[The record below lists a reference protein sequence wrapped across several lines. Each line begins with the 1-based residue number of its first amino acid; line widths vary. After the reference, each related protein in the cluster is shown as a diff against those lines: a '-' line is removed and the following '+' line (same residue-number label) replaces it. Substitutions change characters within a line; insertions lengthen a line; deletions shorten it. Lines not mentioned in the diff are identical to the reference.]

1 MANAGV
7 PETPQS
13 VSGLDDEA
21 GRQAAEEIAAE
32 AESGGRSP
40 LNATTW
46 LISGLAL
53 FWSFFQLYIA
63 YWPINS
69 VIARSIHLTFAIT
82 LVYLSFPGRKED
94 AKPNWMSLAAIQI
107 FPGFMRPQRSTRV
120 VIPWYDY
127 VFTVAAGL
135 SAIYMAWDYEGIIER
150 SGLPIFRDVVIGT
163 VLVCLLL
170 EAARRALGPAL
181 PVLAMLFLLYSF
193 VGPWMPPFLAH
204 PGVPLEFV
212 VDHMY
217 LSDSGIWGVPIGV
230 STSFVFLFVL
240 FGSLL
245 DKAGAANYFVQVAFA
260 ALGQFRGGPAK
271 AAVVAS
277 GMTGLVSG
285 SSIANVAT
293 TGTFTIPLMKR
304 VGLPDYK
311 AGAVEVAASTN
322 GQIMP
327 PVMGAAA
334 FIMAEF
340 LGLAYLDVVRAAVLP
355 AFLSYIALFYVVHLE
370 AMKLDLQPLDR
381 SELPRFWETFLGGIH
396 YLVPIAML
404 IYTLVILR
412 FSAITS
418 AFNAILLTMA
428 IIVIQRL
435 LESSVEVIR
444 EMLREKGESR
454 VVSLFGAAYFK
465 EFEDRLWHAALHGFG
480 QSFGDLWQGL
490 TTGARNM
497 MGIGVAT
504 AAAGIIVG
512 TVTLTGLSSR
522 FIEAIEI
529 ISLGNVILMLLLAA
543 VTSLI
548 LGMGLPTTANYIVM
562 ATLTAPVIVTL
573 GAKSG
578 LVVPLLGAHLFV
590 FYFGILADDTPPVGL
605 AAFAAAAIAK
615 SDPIK
620 TGIQGFIY
628 DLRTAVLPFVFI
640 FNLELLMIS
649 GVGPKGEIIWINDVL
664 KIIWICIASLMAM
677 FSFASA
683 LQGFFV
689 DDCSW
694 GERFILLAICILAFR
709 PSLVTDYADGSRVV
723 VQILAMAVFAGLY
736 FIQKKRRSTGAP
748 APA

>member
-1 MANAGV
+1 MAHAGASSQSP
-7 PETPQS
+7 PEP
-13 VSGLDDEA
+13 DEGQLA
-21 GRQAAEEIAAE
+21 GEQIAAE
-32 AESGGRSP
+32 AEGGGRQP
-40 LNATTW
+40 LDATTW

-53 FWSFFQLYIA
+53 LWSFFQLYIA

-69 VIARSIHLTFAIT
+69 IIARSIHLTFAISM
-82 LVYLSFPGRKED
+82 VYLAFPGKN
-94 AKPNWMSLAAIQI
+94 KPGRPGWLGAVAIQI
-107 FPGFMRPQRSTRV
+107 FPGFLKPQRSTKI

-127 VFTVAAGL
+127 ALAAVAGL
-135 SAIYMAWDYEGIIER
+135 SAIYLAWDYEGIIER
-150 SGLPIFRDVVIGT
+150 SGLPISRDVVMGT
-163 VLVCLLL
+163 ILIVLLL

-181 PVLAMLFLLYSF
+181 PILAILFLLYSF

-204 PGVPLEFV
+204 PGIPLEFV
-212 VDHMY
+212 VEHMY

-230 STSFVFLFVL
+230 STDFVFLFVL
-240 FGSLL
+240 FGALL
-245 DKAGAANYFVQVAFA
+245 DKAGAASYFVQVAFA

-277 GMTGLVSG
+277 GMTGMVSG
-285 SSIANVAT
+285 SSISNVAM

-304 VGLPDYK
+304 VGLPAYK

-322 GQIMP
+322 GQLMP

-334 FIMAEF
+334 FIMAEI
-340 LGLAYLDVVRAAVLP
+340 LGLAYLDIVRAAVLP

-370 AMKLDLQPLDR
+370 AMKLDLRPLKK
-381 SELPRFWETFLGGIH
+381 SELPPFWRTFLGGLH
-396 YLVPIAML
+396 YLIPILAL
-404 IYTLVILR
+404 LYTLIILR

-428 IIVIQRL
+428 IIVVQRPM
-435 LESSVEVIR
+435 EASVRVIGEMMR
-444 EMLREKGESR
+444 ETGERKFSR
-454 VVSLFGAAYFK
+454 LFGADHFK
-465 EFEDRLWHAALHGFG
+465 EFEERLWHGVLQGFG

-490 TTGARNM
+490 IMGARNM

-529 ISLGNVILMLLLAA
+529 ISLGNVVLMLILAA
-543 VTSLI
+543 MTSLV

-562 ATLTAPVIVTL
+562 ATLTAPVIVVL
-573 GAKSG
+573 GAKAD
-578 LVVPLLGAHLFV
+578 LVIPLLAAHLFV

-605 AAFAAAAIAK
+605 AAFAASAIAK
-615 SDPIK
+615 SDPIQ

-628 DLRTAVLPFVFI
+628 DLRTAILPFVFI

-649 GVGPKGEIIWINDVL
+649 GVGPKGEIIWITDFL
-664 KIIWICIASLMAM
+664 RIAWICVASLVAI

-683 LQGFFV
+683 LQGFFA
-689 DDCSW
+689 DDCTW
-694 GERFILLAICILAFR
+694 AERGILLAVCVVSFR
-709 PSLVTDYADGSRVV
+709 PSVVVNFAGGNRVL

-736 FIQKKRRSTGAP
+736 FFQKKRRRLAE
-748 APA
+748 AVA

>member
-1 MANAGV
+1 MANVGA
-7 PETPQS
+7 PADLPSSQDPIE
-13 VSGLDDEA
+13 EA
-21 GRQAAEEIAAE
+21 ERIAEEAD
-32 AESGGRSP
+32 SGGRHP
-40 LNATTW
+40 QNVTTW
-46 LISGLAL
+46 LISFLAL

-63 YWPINS
+63 YQPMNAML
-69 VIARSIHLTFAIT
+69 ARSIHLTFAIT
-82 LVYLSFPGRKED
+82 MVYLAFPGRKTD
-94 AKPNWMSLAAIQI
+94 KGPKWLSAVAVQI
-107 FPGFMRPQRSTRV
+107 FPSFLRPQRSTRE

-127 VFTVAAGL
+127 VLTVAAGAG
-135 SAIYMAWDYEGIIER
+135 AIYMAWDYLGIIQR
-150 SGLPIFRDVVIGT
+150 SGLPITRDVIIGA
-163 VLVCLLL
+163 VFVVLLL

-181 PVLAMLFLLYSF
+181 PTLAVLFLVYCF
-193 VGPWMPPFLAH
+193 IGPWMPPFLAH
-204 PGVPLEFV
+204 PGIPLEFV

-240 FGSLL
+240 FGALL

-260 ALGQFRGGPAK
+260 ALGQYRGGPAK

-277 GMTGLVSG
+277 GLTGLVSG

-322 GQIMP
+322 GQLMP

-340 LGLAYLDVVRAAVLP
+340 LGLAYLDIVRAAVIP
-355 AFLSYIALFYVVHLE
+355 ALLSYIALFYVIHLE
-370 AMKLDLQPLDR
+370 AMKLNLRPLAK
-381 SELPRFWETFLGGIH
+381 SELPPFWKTFLGGIH
-396 YLVPIAML
+396 YLIPILML
-404 IYTLVILR
+404 IYTLVVLR

-428 IIVIQRL
+428 IIVVQRPM
-435 LESSVEVIR
+435 EATIEAIR
-444 EMLREKGESR
+444 EMKNEKGAAR
-454 VVSLFGAAYFK
+454 LRDLFGPAHFR
-465 EFEDRLWHAALHGFG
+465 ELEERLWDAALHGFG
-480 QSFGDLWQGL
+480 RSFGDLWQGL
-490 TTGARNM
+490 IKGAKNM

-512 TVTLTGLSSR
+512 TVTLTGLGSR

-529 ISLGNVILMLLLAA
+529 ISLGNVVLMLVLAA

-578 LVVPLLGAHLFV
+578 LVIPLLAAHLFV

-605 AAFAAAAIAK
+605 AAFAASAIAK
-615 SDPIK
+615 SDPVR

-628 DLRTAVLPFVFI
+628 DLRTAILPFVFI
-640 FNLELLMIS
+640 FNLELLMIG
-649 GVGPKGEIIWINDVL
+649 GVKANGEIIWINDVFR
-664 KIIWICIASLMAM
+664 IGWICFASLVAI
-677 FSFASA
+677 FAFASA
-683 LQGFFV
+683 LQGYFA
-689 DDCSW
+689 DDCNW
-694 GERFILLAICILAFR
+694 GERGVLFAVCVAAFR
-709 PSLVTDYADGSRVV
+709 PSLVTEFTGGARIL
-723 VQILAMAVFAGLY
+723 VQLAAVAIFVGLY
-736 FIQKKRRSTGAP
+736 LYQKKRRLTAEAVAGIA
-748 APA
+748 